1 MDPSEN
7 EARAR
12 VTDQPSPATTDIG
25 AGAVG
30 RSCFGDRVMEPM
42 RLNLNAIDTS
52 LRAVQIDFDRIN
64 RTLSTPRDPMTEMV
78 RRNMMASYRMVD
90 EALASRF
97 DPFEVGHSH
106 WLLELNTCVLCGQ
119 DVERRKEFS
128 IHIASTEQHFYE
140 QEGAGIGGL
149 MEWLAH
155 HRGENVWFRAAGVY
169 VYILSR
175 PQLFI
180 EGNHRTGSLIMS
192 YLLARE
198 GQPPFVL
205 SVENAKAY
213 FDPSTLVKD
222 SRKHS
227 LDMLITVPK
236 LKKRLARL
244 LKGNGAPEYLVPAN

>member
-1 MDPSEN
+1 MDPSQIQGV
-7 EARAR
+7 R
-12 VTDQPSPATTDIG
+12 TTTAD
-25 AGAVG
+25 
-30 RSCFGDRVMEPM
+30 RSHPHERDSHPM
-42 RLNLNAIDTS
+42 RLNLTAIDAS
-52 LRAVQIDFDRIN
+52 LRAVQDDFDRIN
-64 RTLSTPRDPMTEMV
+64 RTLSTPRDPMTDMV
-78 RRNMMASYRMVD
+78 RRNMMAGYRMVD
-90 EALASRF
+90 EALTSGL
-97 DPFEVGHSH
+97 DPFERGHSK

-119 DVERRKEFS
+119 DVEKRREFS
-128 IHIASTEQHFYE
+128 IHIASTEHHFYE
-140 QEGAGIGGL
+140 QQNAGIGGL

-155 HRGENVWFRAAGVY
+155 HRDDNVWFRAAGVY

-175 PQLFI
+175 PQLYI

-244 LKGNGAPEYLVPAN
+244 LKGNGAPEYLVPAA

>member
-1 MDPSEN
+1 
-7 EARAR
+7 
-12 VTDQPSPATTDIG
+12 
-25 AGAVG
+25 
-30 RSCFGDRVMEPM
+30 MEPM
-42 RLNLNAIDTS
+42 RLNLNAIDRS
-52 LRAVQIDFDRIN
+52 LQDVQTDFDRIN
-64 RTLSTPRDPMTEMV
+64 RTLSTPRDPMTDMV
-78 RRNMMASYRMVD
+78 RRNMIVGYRMVD
-90 EALASRF
+90 EALVSGL
-97 DPFEVGHSH
+97 DPFAAGHSH

-119 DVERRKEFS
+119 DAERRKEFS
-128 IHIASTEQHFYE
+128 IHIAATEQYFYG
-140 QEGAGIGGL
+140 QDGAGIGGL

-175 PQLFI
+175 PQLYL

-192 YLLARE
+192 YILARE

-244 LKGNGAPEYLVPAN
+244 LKGNGAPEYLVPAT